1 MHLHTVKSKQ
11 TVGCSEIAG
20 HKLSSIQSGG
30 KEKGHVLRESLR
42 EKSRACD
49 KLLMELCLVGS
60 SQRTNEQCREPLA
73 ARSYWTHIEA
83 SMENWQDGIQQQQ
96 EPHVLWAPV
105 PWMCVCPALSQG
117 DTFPHPGHPTPLR
130 HPCLPHRHT
139 PLVFP
144 LPCLSEMGRL
154 SRSLW

>member
-1 MHLHTVKSKQ
+1 MHLHMVKSEQ
-11 TVGCSEIAG
+11 TVGCSETAG
-20 HKLSSIQSGG
+20 HKFSRIRSGG
-30 KEKGHVLRESLR
+30 KEKGHVLWESLR

-60 SQRTNEQCREPLA
+60 SQRTNEQHREPLA

-96 EPHVLWAPV
+96 EPHVLWAPL
-105 PWMCVCPALSQG
+105 PWMCVRPALSRG
-117 DTFPHPGHPTPLR
+117 ATFPHPAHPTPLQ

-144 LPCLSEMGRL
+144 LSCLSEMEGL
-154 SRSLW
+154 ATSLW